1 MTMQHI
7 RCDDDHGARLDQ
19 FTGKFV
25 RTEGYSAYGRN
36 GRVKTIGLIYDR
48 SRDRKA
54 IGKTLERTVKFPVR
68 LGPDS
73 LPPFARLREQI
84 QSPGNAIGCRFLP
97 GRDER

>member
-7 RCDDDHGARLDQ
+7 KCDDDHGAWLDR

-25 RTEGYSAYGRN
+25 RTKGYAADGRN
-36 GRVKTIGLIYDR
+36 GWIETIGLVYDR

-54 IGKTLERTVKFPVR
+54 IGKILERTVKFPVR
-68 LGPDS
+68 LGPHS

-84 QSPGNAIGCRFLP
+84 QSPGNAIGCRFLT